1 MANIKI
7 SLDSTKKINNVN
19 IFSDIDI
26 DSNYSSKTLY
36 DRLSVRN
43 SLKNILTWKPYERIL
58 NPSFGNMLW
67 ETVFDNMNNV
77 SQTVITNL
85 VKKMLAAEPRISVS
99 NVRVNKNAA
108 GNEVFISF
116 SYTIPE
122 LDDSEEQYE
131 ITISRQ

>member
-1 MANIKI
+1 
-7 SLDSTKKINNVN
+7 
-19 IFSDIDI
+19 
-26 DSNYSSKTLY
+26 
-36 DRLSVRN
+36 
-43 SLKNILTWKPYERIL
+43 
-58 NPSFGNMLW
+58 MLW